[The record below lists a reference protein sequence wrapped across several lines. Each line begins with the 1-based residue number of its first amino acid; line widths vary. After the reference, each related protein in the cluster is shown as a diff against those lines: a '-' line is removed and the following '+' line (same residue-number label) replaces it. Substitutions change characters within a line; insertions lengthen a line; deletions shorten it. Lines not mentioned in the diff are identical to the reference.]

1 MGKMTRA
8 PFPKAERSTEP
19 LAIIHS
25 DICGEMSIPTKRQKV
40 YFITFI
46 DDYSRYGYVYLLK
59 HKSEGFDAFEIFK
72 IEVKNQLNK
81 LLKF

>member
-8 PFPKAERSTEP
+8 PFPKAARAEEP

-25 DICGEMSIPTKRQKV
+25 DICGEMSTPTLGQEI

-46 DDYSRYGYVYLLK
+46 DDYSRFGYVYLLK
-59 HKSEGFDAFEIFK
+59 HKSDGFDMFN
-72 IEVKNQLNK
+72 VLYSK
-81 LLKF
+81 LR